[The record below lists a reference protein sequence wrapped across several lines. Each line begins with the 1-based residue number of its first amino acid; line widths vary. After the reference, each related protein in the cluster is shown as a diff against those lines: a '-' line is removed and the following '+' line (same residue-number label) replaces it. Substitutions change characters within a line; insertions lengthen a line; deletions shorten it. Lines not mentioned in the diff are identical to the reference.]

1 MKILYII
8 NKISG
13 GVGEMPMRLARRLG
27 RSYEIIFVLLTRA
40 EFPDSGSVLADGEDA
55 VHVLVRMPGLDWN
68 CAHRLA
74 ALIRRERA
82 DLVHAHQ
89 HAAFLHSLMAR
100 LFYRRPPVLL
110 TEHERRYPDY
120 PSRKRAMMNRMLLG
134 ARDRVV
140 AVSQSVR
147 RALIYNEGLPPS
159 RIEVIYD
166 GIELAAMDGVTHDR
180 QLVRQEIG
188 VGADDLMILQVAPLD
203 LRSDHALALQ
213 VMEQVVRLCPDVHLV
228 LIGRGPE
235 IVPLRELIHRR
246 GLDLHVHMLSRRTG
260 VARLLAATDLVL
272 LTSLSENAP
281 RALIEAMAAGRPV
294 VATRVGDVGE
304 LVDDGITGM
313 LACPGDYATMA
324 KAILH
329 LRGDPVLRQ
338 QMGQQGRE
346 RAEALFS
353 EAAMEVHYD
362 RIYREM
368 IDARRNP
375 SWPPDPNNGLIQG

>member
-1 MKILYII
+1 MKVLYCLT
-8 NKISG
+8 KISG
-13 GVGEMPMRLARRLG
+13 GVGEAAVRLARRLG
-27 RSYEIIFVLLTRA
+27 RSYEFLFVLLARA
-40 EFPDSGSVLADGEDA
+40 ELLDSGSDLADGENA
-55 VHVLVRMPGLDWN
+55 VHVLVRGPGLDWN

-89 HAAFLHSLMAR
+89 HAAFLYSLTAR

-110 TEHERRYPDY
+110 TEHERRYPDH
-120 PSRKRAMMNRMLLG
+120 PSRKRVMMNRMLLG

-140 AVSQSVR
+140 AASQSVR
-147 RALIYNEGLPPS
+147 RALIYNEGLPPG

-166 GIELAAMDGVTHDR
+166 GIELAAMDGISHDR
-180 QLVRQEIG
+180 RLVRQEIG
-188 VGADDLMILQVAPLD
+188 MGADDLLILQVARPD
-203 LRSDHALALQ
+203 PRSDHALALQ
-213 VMEQVVRLCPDVHLV
+213 VMEQVVRLRPEAHLV
-228 LIGRGPE
+228 LIGREPE

-246 GLDLHVHMLSRRTG
+246 GLGPHVHLLGQRTG
-260 VARLLAATDLVL
+260 VARLLAAADLVL

-304 LVDDGITGM
+304 LVDDGISGM
-313 LACPGDYATMA
+313 LACAGDYATLA

-329 LRGDPVLRQ
+329 LGGDPVLRQ
-338 QMGQQGRE
+338 QMGQRGRE

-353 EAAMEVHYD
+353 EAEMEGHYD
-362 RIYREM
+362 RIYRKM
-368 IDARRNP
+368 IDAPGNP
-375 SWPPDPNNGLIQG
+375 S